1 MIYVVFLL
9 PLTFT
14 KPHYSDLEQKGLSK
28 LGPLS
33 HTSQDM
39 MNCSEPCAFCGKF
52 SSSISVLHGNSYSS
66 HKAPL
71 KHHLLPEVGLSRAEL
86 LHQALNCQRPAG
98 KGLGIANATSS
109 RSSHSKE
116 EDGKGCQVGSKQC
129 LCRNNAFAHH
139 PTLLVIIS

>member
-1 MIYVVFLL
+1 MLFSSYPLL
-9 PLTFT
+9 SQSPLLRLRT
-14 KPHYSDLEQKGLSK
+14 KKGLSK

-39 MNCSEPCAFCGKF
+39 LSCSEPCPFCGKLP
-52 SSSISVLHGNSYSS
+52 SSISVLHGSSYSS

-86 LHQALNCQRPAG
+86 LHQALNGQRPGG

-109 RSSHSKE
+109 RSSYSKE
-116 EDGKGCQVGSKQC
+116 ENGKGNHVGSKQC
-129 LCRNNAFAHH
+129 LCRNNAFAPHL
-139 PTLLVIIS
+139 PFW